1 MAQFIT
7 RNIGAEATALFC
19 GTFPGAVAV
28 NTTRLDTN
36 IQALHHGGKI
46 NLAGFFFIFNFFCSF
61 GICYG
66 RFQNHLHSEWRS
78 RVHSMPDITNRMM
91 IVKINHIQPKKVK
104 RLSFMAF
111 TLVW

>member
-1 MAQFIT
+1 MAQFIS

-46 NLAGFFFIFNFFCSF
+46 NLAGFFFIFNFFSSVLAF
-61 GICYG
+61 AMADSKIICTLNG
-66 RFQNHLHSEWRS
+66 E
-78 RVHSMPDITNRMM
+78 VG
-91 IVKINHIQPKKVK
+91 
-104 RLSFMAF
+104 F
-111 TLVW
+111 TACLTSPIE